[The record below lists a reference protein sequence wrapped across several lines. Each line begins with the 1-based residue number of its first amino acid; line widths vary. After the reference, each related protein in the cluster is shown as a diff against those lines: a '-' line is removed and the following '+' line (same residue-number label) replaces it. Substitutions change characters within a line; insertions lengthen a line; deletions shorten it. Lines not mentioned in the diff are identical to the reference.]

1 MKRVV
6 LALVLPV
13 LLNSS
18 VAFAQAPPAQ
28 PSPDDVYLAMVDRA
42 MLNAPIDW
50 AEMRKAYA
58 KSSFYSDFSQPS
70 VSEEYYKAGKSAAA
84 APLMRQ
90 NFKDMQRQQFGNV
103 NAHVWAIK
111 IGKELPSEA
120 IKVEDEQKVLESI
133 ADSIVEGGADGSSAS
148 KAYTVVSADEE
159 KMVVETM
166 LQQKIGTTTPMGVG
180 GHKFDIVTYTD
191 PATKKSVKLYFNT
204 DFVPPKK
211 P

>member
-1 MKRVV
+1 MKRFI
-6 LALVLPV
+6 LAFGFTA
-13 LLNSS
+13 LLGSGI
-18 VAFAQAPPAQ
+18 AFAQAPAPQ
-28 PSPDDVYLAMVDRA
+28 VPPDDAYLAMVDRA
-42 MLNAPIDW
+42 MLGSPIDW

-58 KSSFYSDFSQPS
+58 KSSFYSDFSKPS

-90 NFKDMQRQQFGNV
+90 NFKDLQRQQFGNV
-103 NAHVWAIK
+103 AAHVWSIR

-120 IKVEDEQKVLESI
+120 IKVEDEQKALESI
-133 ADSIVEGGADGSSAS
+133 ADSIVEGGADGSSAA

-166 LQQKIGTTTPMGVG
+166 LQQKISTTTPTATV
-180 GHKFDIVTYTD
+180 GHKFDIITYTD
-191 PATKKSVKLYFNT
+191 AATKKPVKLFFNT
-204 DFVPPKK
+204 DLVPPKK